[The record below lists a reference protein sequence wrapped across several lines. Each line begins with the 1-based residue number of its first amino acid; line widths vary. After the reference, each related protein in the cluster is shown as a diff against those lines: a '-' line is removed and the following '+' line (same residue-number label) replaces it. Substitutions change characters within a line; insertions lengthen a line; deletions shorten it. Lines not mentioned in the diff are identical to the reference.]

1 MNHEIKTIG
10 ILTSGGDAPGMNAA
24 IRAVTRTAITHGYAV
39 KGIRRGYHGLL
50 KEEIEDL
57 YSNSVSDI
65 IHRGGTVLGT
75 ARSKSMM
82 TPEGQDR
89 AAYILKKHGIDCLV
103 AIGGDGSLKGAA
115 SIMDRGIPVIGIP
128 ATIDMDVAC
137 TEYTIGFDTAVN
149 TALDAL
155 DKIRDTSASH
165 ERVSII
171 EVMGRGAGYIALWV
185 GMAGGAEDV
194 LTRETYDGNIEV
206 IMDHIIE
213 NRALGKRHHIIV
225 NAEIIGDSVELARRI
240 ESVTGIETRATILGY
255 LQRGGSPTC
264 RDRVAASVFGELA
277 VKCIDNGDLNK
288 VVVFTEDSTTAVDIR
303 KVISSEK
310 VMTEVELLNPRNLVR
325 T

>member
-1 MNHEIKTIG
+1 MSEIRTIG

-50 KEEIEDL
+50 KEEIEDMT
-57 YSNSVSDI
+57 SASVSNI
-65 IHRGGTVLGT
+65 IQTGGTVLGT

-103 AIGGDGSLKGAA
+103 VIGGDGSLKGAA
-115 SIMDRGIPVIGIP
+115 SIMERGIPVVGIP
-128 ATIDMDVAC
+128 GTIDLDVAC
-137 TEYTIGFDTAVN
+137 TDYTIGFDTAVN
-149 TALDAL
+149 TAVDAL

-171 EVMGRGAGYIALWV
+171 EVMGRGAGYIALWT
-185 GMAGGAEDV
+185 GIAGGAEDV
-194 LTRETYDGNIEV
+194 LAKENYDGNEQELI
-206 IMDHIIE
+206 DHIIQ

-225 NAEIIGDSVELARRI
+225 NAEAIGGSTELAKVI

-255 LQRGGSPTC
+255 LQRGGTPTA
-264 RDRVAASVFGELA
+264 RDRVAATVFGEFAIEL
-277 VKCIDNGDLNK
+277 IDKGELNT
-288 VVVFTEDSTTAVDIR
+288 VVTLDGSVPKAVDITT
-303 KVISSEK
+303 VITAPKE
-310 VMTEVELLNPRNLVR
+310 TPDIEYLNPRKLVR

>member
-1 MNHEIKTIG
+1 MSEIKTIG

-50 KEEIEDL
+50 KEEIEDMT
-57 YSNSVSDI
+57 SASVSNI
-65 IHRGGTVLGT
+65 IQTGGTVLGT

-103 AIGGDGSLKGAA
+103 VIGGDGSLKGAA
-115 SIMDRGIPVIGIP
+115 SIMERGIPVVGIP
-128 ATIDMDVAC
+128 GTIDLDVAC
-137 TEYTIGFDTAVN
+137 TDYTIGFDTAVN
-149 TALDAL
+149 TAVDAL

-171 EVMGRGAGYIALWV
+171 EVMGRGAGYIALWT
-185 GMAGGAEDV
+185 GIAGGAEDV
-194 LTRETYDGNIEV
+194 LAKENYDGNEQELI
-206 IMDHIIE
+206 DHIIQ

-225 NAEIIGDSVELARRI
+225 NAEAIGGSTELAKVI

-255 LQRGGSPTC
+255 LQRGGTPTA
-264 RDRVAASVFGELA
+264 RDRVAATVFGEFVIEL
-277 VKCIDNGDLNK
+277 IDKGELNT
-288 VVVFTEDSTTAVDIR
+288 VVTLDGSVPKAVDITT
-303 KVISSEK
+303 VITAPKE
-310 VMTEVELLNPRNLVR
+310 TPDIEYLNPRKLVR

>member
-1 MNHEIKTIG
+1 MNDKIKTIG

-194 LTRETYDGNIEV
+194 LTRETYEGNIEV

>member
-1 MNHEIKTIG
+1 MNDKIKTIG